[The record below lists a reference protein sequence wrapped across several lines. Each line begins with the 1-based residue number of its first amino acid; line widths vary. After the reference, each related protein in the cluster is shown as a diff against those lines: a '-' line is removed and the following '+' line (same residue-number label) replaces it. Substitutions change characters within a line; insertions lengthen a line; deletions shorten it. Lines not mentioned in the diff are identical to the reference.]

1 MGLGLG
7 LLRLGRALPVVQH
20 LGRQN
25 DIQRES
31 GYEPVQNDLV
41 VNLLEGGEDPRERAD
56 EVVENLQKKKK
67 KKKKKKLASNQEIR
81 QSTLELTA
89 KALNWPVPPSRQIV

>member
-1 MGLGLG
+1 MGLD

-31 GYEPVQNDLV
+31 GHEPVQNDLV
-41 VNLLEGGEDPRERAD
+41 VNLLEGGENPRERAD
-56 EVVENLQKKKK
+56 EVVEHLRK
-67 KKKKKKLASNQEIR
+67 R
-81 QSTLELTA
+81 C
-89 KALNWPVPPSRQIV
+89 

>member
-1 MGLGLG
+1 MGLG
-7 LLRLGRALPVVQH
+7 LLRLGQALPVVQH

-56 EVVENLQKKKK
+56 EVVENLK
-67 KKKKKKLASNQEIR
+67 KKKKKKLASNQEIH

-89 KALNWPVPPSRQIV
+89 KALSWPVPPSRQIV

>member
-20 LGRQN
+20 LRRQN

-56 EVVENLQKKKK
+56 EVVENL
-67 KKKKKKLASNQEIR
+67 KKKKKKLASNQEIH

-89 KALNWPVPPSRQIV
+89 KALSWPVPPSRQIV